1 LRRRRSYIGALPSR
15 IEEAPMNIVTK
26 NLTGIDALEESDE
39 KITVLSPVGY
49 PPKVARKI
57 AAPRLESLDGKTIYL
72 VDCRF
77 DDSIELL
84 KQVQA
89 WFAQHMPGVNTRII
103 SLSATYQK
111 DDPKTWQEIK
121 TNGHAAI
128 VGVGHCS
135 NCSPAVATHAI
146 TLETKY
152 GIPTVGLHTDK
163 FDRVVESVTK
173 MAGLPQAPR
182 AFVPQPV
189 MGKTQGELKA
199 YVNGKDPI
207 SGRPV
212 MQEIIEALT
221 VGADGAHVG

>member
-1 LRRRRSYIGALPSR
+1 MNIVN
-15 IEEAPMNIVTK
+15 MNIVTTP
-26 NLTGIDALEESDE
+26 NDLTKLDVVDRSAE
-39 KITVLSPVGY
+39 KITVLSPIGY
-49 PPKVARKI
+49 PPKITNKV
-57 AAPRLESLDGKTIYL
+57 AAPRPENLDGKTIYL

-89 WFAQHMPGVNTRII
+89 WFAQHMPGVKTRIV
-103 SLSATYQK
+103 SLSATYQH
-111 DDPKTWQEIK
+111 DDPKTWAEIK
-121 TNGHAAI
+121 ANGDAAI

-152 GIPTVGLHTDK
+152 GVPTVALHTDK
-163 FDRVVESVTK
+163 FDRVVQSVTR

-189 MGKTQGELKA
+189 MGKTAEELKA
-199 YVNGKDPI
+199 YVHGKDPVT
-207 SGRPV
+207 GQPV
-212 MQEIIEALT
+212 MQEVIEALT
-221 VGADGAHVG
+221 GAFDAARAEG

>member
-1 LRRRRSYIGALPSR
+1 
-15 IEEAPMNIVTK
+15 MNIVATPK
-26 NLTGIDALEESDE
+26 NPTRLDLEPSSE
-39 KITVLSPVGY
+39 KFAVLSPVGY
-49 PPKVARKI
+49 PPKVKAKTL
-57 AAPRLESLDGKTIYL
+57 APRLESLDGKTIYL

-89 WFAQHMPGVNTRII
+89 WFARHMPSVVTRII

-111 DDPKTWQEIK
+111 DDPKTWAEIK
-121 TNGHAAI
+121 ASGHAAI
-128 VGVGHCS
+128 IGVGHCS

-152 GIPTVGLHTDK
+152 GVPTVALHTDK
-163 FDRVVESVTK
+163 FNRVVESVTK

-189 MGKTQGELKA
+189 MGKTIAELAA
-199 YVNGKDPI
+199 YVSGEDPI

-212 MQEIIEALT
+212 MQEVVEALT
-221 VGADGAHVG
+221 TARGHVD

>member
-1 LRRRRSYIGALPSR
+1 
-15 IEEAPMNIVTK
+15 MNIVTTPK
-26 NLTGIDALEESDE
+26 DLTRIDALEQAAE

-49 PPKVARKI
+49 PPKINRRT

-84 KQVQA
+84 TQVQA
-89 WFAQHMPGVNTRII
+89 WFAQHMPSVNTRII

-152 GIPTVGLHTDK
+152 GVPTVGLHTDK
-163 FDRVVESVTK
+163 FNRVVESVTK

-189 MGKTQGELKA
+189 MGKSAEELKA

-221 VGADGAHVG
+221 VAAHEHVG

>member
-1 LRRRRSYIGALPSR
+1 
-15 IEEAPMNIVTK
+15 MNIVTTPK
-26 NLTGIDALEESDE
+26 NPTRIELEASPE
-39 KITVLSPVGY
+39 KIVVLSPVGY
-49 PPKVARKI
+49 PPKVKSKAL
-57 AAPRLESLDGKTIYL
+57 APRLESLDGKTVYL

-84 KQVQA
+84 KQVAA
-89 WFAQHMPGVNTRII
+89 WFARHMGGVTTRII

-111 DDPKTWQEIK
+111 DDPKTWEEIK
-121 TNGHAAI
+121 ANGHAAI
-128 VGVGHCS
+128 LGVGHCS

-152 GIPTVGLHTDK
+152 GVPTVALHTDK

-189 MGKTQGELKA
+189 MGKTTAELEA
-199 YVNGKDPI
+199 YVNGTDPI
-207 SGRPV
+207 TGRPV
-212 MQEIIEALT
+212 MREIVEALT
-221 VGADGAHVG
+221 HVD

>member
-1 LRRRRSYIGALPSR
+1 
-15 IEEAPMNIVTK
+15 MNIVTTP
-26 NLTGIDALEESDE
+26 NDLTKLDVLDRSGD
-39 KITVLSPVGY
+39 KITVLSPIGY
-49 PPKVARKI
+49 PPKITRKT
-57 AAPRLESLDGKTIYL
+57 AAPRLESIDGKTIYL

-89 WFAQHMPGVNTRII
+89 WFAEHMPAVKTRIV
-103 SLSATYQK
+103 SLSATYQH
-111 DDPKTWQEIK
+111 DDPKTWEEIK
-121 TNGHAAI
+121 THGDAAI

-152 GIPTVGLHTDK
+152 GVPTVALHTDK
-163 FDRVVESVTK
+163 FDRVVQSVTK
-173 MAGLPQAPR
+173 MAGLPQAAR

-189 MGKTQGELKA
+189 MGKTADQLKA
-199 YVNGKDPI
+199 YVYGKDPI
-207 SGRPV
+207 TGRPV

-221 VGADGAHVG
+221 VALDAAHAGA

>member
-1 LRRRRSYIGALPSR
+1 
-15 IEEAPMNIVTK
+15 MNIVTTPK
-26 NLTGIDALEESDE
+26 DLTRIDALEQSAE

-49 PPKVARKI
+49 PPKINRKT
-57 AAPRLESLDGKTIYL
+57 AAPRLESLNGKTIYL

-89 WFAQHMPGVNTRII
+89 WFARHMPGVNTRII

-111 DDPKTWQEIK
+111 DDPKTWQEIQA
-121 TNGHAAI
+121 NGHAAI

-152 GIPTVGLHTDK
+152 GVPTVGLHTDK
-163 FDRVVESVTK
+163 FDRVVESVTR

-189 MGKTQGELKA
+189 MGKTPAELAA

-207 SGRPV
+207 TGRPV

-221 VGADGAHVG
+221 VAAER